1 MFQTRHLNHLHD
13 EMLKIFDDFSD
24 GALDSLTPAET
35 VIDVH
40 RRLGQMFKRGNS
52 RVDLDKWNHEMN
64 EKEKT
69 LGIGYRGS

>member
-1 MFQTRHLNHLHD
+1 MFQKRHLNHLHD
-13 EMLKIFDDFSD
+13 EMLEIFDDLS
-24 GALDSLTPAET
+24 GDSCTLTPAET
-35 VIDVH
+35 VIEVH

-52 RVDLDKWNHEMN
+52 RVKLDRWNEKMN

>member
-13 EMLKIFDDFSD
+13 EMLKIFDDLS
-24 GALDSLTPAET
+24 GDSCTLTPAET
-35 VIDVH
+35 VIEIH

-52 RVDLDKWNHEMN
+52 SVDLDKWNHEMN